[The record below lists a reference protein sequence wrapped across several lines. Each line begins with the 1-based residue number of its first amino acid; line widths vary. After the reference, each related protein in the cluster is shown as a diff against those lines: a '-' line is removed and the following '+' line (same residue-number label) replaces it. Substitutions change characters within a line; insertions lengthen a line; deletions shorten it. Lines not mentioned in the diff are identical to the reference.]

1 MIRSLSRPLAAL
13 AALVG
18 VAALAAPARAEDPK
32 FTYGKKDDV
41 KDVKKPTWAAKAEA
55 GLVATTGNSKTTTI
69 TGSASAMRKAG
80 NNKVEGHLV
89 GTYARATTRIAT
101 DANGDGAI
109 GAGELISATAT
120 SAKNLAGDVRY
131 DRFLTDLNSL
141 YATAKGL
148 VDEPAGKTFQGGGQ
162 VGYSR
167 SLFKNEHH
175 QILGEVGYDVSYLDL
190 AAGSS
195 TTIHS
200 ARAFVG
206 YKGTIHKDTSV
217 EASLEGLWNLNT
229 ITIGPRDAGAFKDTR
244 LNGLVGLTTN
254 LSSKVSV
261 NVSFGARF
269 DNVPA
274 PLAKIGPLP
283 FAPGFVP
290 LADKLDTTTKASLI
304 VTFL

>member
-1 MIRSLSRPLAAL
+1 MTRLRLSLAL
-13 AALVG
+13 STATL
-18 VAALAAPARAEDPK
+18 VAAAAAPAHADDPK
-32 FTYGKKDDV
+32 FDYGKKDDV
-41 KDVKKPTWAAKAEA
+41 KDVKKPTWSAKAEA
-55 GLVATTGNSKTTTI
+55 GLVTTTGNSKTTTV

-80 NNKVEGHLV
+80 DNKVEAHLT
-89 GTYARATTRIAT
+89 GTYARATTRVAT
-101 DANGDGAI
+101 DANGDMMI
-109 GAGELISATAT
+109 DAGELQSVTAT
-120 SAKNLAGDVRY
+120 SAKNIAGDVRY

-141 YATAKGL
+141 YVTAKGL
-148 VDEPAGKTFQGGGQ
+148 VDEPAGKDFQGGGQ

-167 SLFKNEHH
+167 SLFKSEKH
-175 QILGEVGYDVSYLDL
+175 QVVGEVGYDVSYLKL

-206 YKGTIHKDTSV
+206 YKGTIRKDTAV

-244 LNGLVGLTTN
+244 LNGLVGVTTN
-254 LSSKVSV
+254 LSSKVSL
-261 NVSFGARF
+261 NMSFGARF

-274 PLAKIGPLP
+274 PLPKIGPLP